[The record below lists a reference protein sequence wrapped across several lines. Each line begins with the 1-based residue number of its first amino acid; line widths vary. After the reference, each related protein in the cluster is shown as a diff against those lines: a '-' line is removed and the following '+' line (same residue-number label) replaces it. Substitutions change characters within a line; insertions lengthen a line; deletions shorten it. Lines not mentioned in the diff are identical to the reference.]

1 MQRQIVALDQ
11 KTLGGQFFH
20 ASGATVNRKHP
31 PAVAAVKV
39 MVMVAGL
46 AMIGLAQRF
55 VARGLA
61 RQINAQNFTV
71 LQQALQLPIDR

>member
-1 MQRQIVALDQ
+1 M
-11 KTLGGQFFH
+11 
-20 ASGATVNRKHP
+20 NRKHP
-31 PAVAAVKV
+31 PAVAAVEV

-46 AMIGLAQRF
+46 AMIGLAQRL

-61 RQINAQNFTV
+61 RQIDAHDFTV